1 MFLYQKIDC
10 FFLQYTS
17 DKMEQFEQAMIAQG
31 VPKEA
36 IHKIKT
42 SPVWISEFKRYTQFH
57 VDTLIYL
64 FPKIYHTMTE
74 RPFVATTEEMVQASR
89 HYVPMDISE

>member
-1 MFLYQKIDC
+1 MIT
-10 FFLQYTS
+10 FFCYIKVQQM
-17 DKMEQFEQAMIAQG
+17 DQFEQAMIMQG

-36 IHKIKT
+36 IEKIKT
-42 SPVWISEFKRYTQFH
+42 SPLWISEFRRYTPFH
-57 VDTLIYL
+57 VETLIYL

-74 RPFVATTEEMVQASR
+74 RPFVATAEEMVRASK

>member
-1 MFLYQKIDC
+1 MII
-10 FFLQYTS
+10 FFCCIKVQQM
-17 DKMEQFEQAMIAQG
+17 DQFEQAMMMQG

-36 IHKIKT
+36 IEKIKT
-42 SPVWISEFKRYTQFH
+42 SPLWISEFKRYTPFH
-57 VDTLIYL
+57 VETLIYL

-74 RPFVATTEEMVQASR
+74 RPFVATAEEMAEAKK